1 MSMLEEKYSAVVSA
15 AQSAGI
21 SNLKVQEQDGILYI
35 SGNAANTAA
44 KDAVWNALGAIDA
57 SYSASDINIDVQV
70 TGLAAGTALSV
81 ATEESN
87 LNIRQ
92 EPSTEAD
99 VVGKAAK
106 GSSVTLVE
114 QTSDD
119 WWKVSTAEGVEGYA
133 YSRYLKA
140 SYFIIYRNINTQQ
153 HPNFGMFFYFCLI
166 K

>member
-44 KDAVWNALGAIDA
+44 KDAVWTALGAIDA

-92 EPSTEAD
+92 EPSTEAA

-140 SYFIIYRNINTQQ
+140 
-153 HPNFGMFFYFCLI
+153 
-166 K
+166 